1 MIAYERGR
9 KMAVEFGL
17 EQPAD
22 LKPILTKLEIE
33 VVPWRFN
40 GRVREV
46 VLEGYI
52 GIDDRLSEAW
62 SRWLTAHAIGH
73 HLLHTGAS
81 FYLESWQ
88 WVNRVKAERQAEE
101 FAAGLLA
108 PFDTGWP
115 TTAKRLAR
123 RTRIPESKAEYL
135 LDLISRA

>member
-1 MIAYERGR
+1 MIAFERGR
-9 KMAVEFGL
+9 KMAIECGL

-22 LKPILTKLEIE
+22 LNPLLSKLGIE
-33 VVPWRFN
+33 VVPWHFN

-46 VLEGYI
+46 VIEGHI
-52 GIDDRLSEAW
+52 GIDDRLSEPW

-108 PFDTGWP
+108 PLGANRALTVKG
-115 TTAKRLAR
+115 LAR
-123 RTRIPESKAEYL
+123 RTRIPESKAEYM
-135 LDLISRA
+135 LDLVSRS

>member
-1 MIAYERGR
+1 MIAFERGME
-9 KMAVEFGL
+9 MAIEYGV

-22 LKPILTKLEIE
+22 LRPLLSKLGIE
-33 VVPWRFN
+33 VVPWRFT

-46 VLEGYI
+46 VLEGHI
-52 GIDDRLSEAW
+52 GIDERLGEAW
-62 SRWLTAHAIGH
+62 TRWLTAHAIGH

-108 PFDTGWP
+108 PRATASP
-115 TTAKRLAR
+115 ATAKRLAL
-123 RTRIPESKAEYL
+123 RTRIPESKAEYM
-135 LDLISRA
+135 LDLMRRD